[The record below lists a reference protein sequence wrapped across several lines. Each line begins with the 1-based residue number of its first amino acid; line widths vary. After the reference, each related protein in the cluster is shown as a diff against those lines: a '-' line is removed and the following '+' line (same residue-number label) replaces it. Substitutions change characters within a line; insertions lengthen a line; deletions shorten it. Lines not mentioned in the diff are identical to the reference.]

1 MTDVVPGSI
10 YSQLDISDGDI
21 IKNQVHNLEVIPL
34 GIDKWT
40 YSRTRHQYGNKE
52 FILNCIDYLM
62 DESELINARN
72 KSIELRMLDLK
83 KIKEQSFFWKTLN
96 TILPILIVVVFGG
109 LCVKFYLNW
118 CSVMLVVVKLYFT
131 CCSVFLD

>member
-1 MTDVVPGSI
+1 MSLNI
-10 YSQLDISDGDI
+10 YG
-21 IKNQVHNLEVIPL
+21 KPKENLEIIPL

-96 TILPILIVVVFGG
+96 TILPILSVVVFGVSQFKIRKIRYG
-109 LCVKFYLNW
+109 K
-118 CSVMLVVVKLYFT
+118 
-131 CCSVFLD
+131 